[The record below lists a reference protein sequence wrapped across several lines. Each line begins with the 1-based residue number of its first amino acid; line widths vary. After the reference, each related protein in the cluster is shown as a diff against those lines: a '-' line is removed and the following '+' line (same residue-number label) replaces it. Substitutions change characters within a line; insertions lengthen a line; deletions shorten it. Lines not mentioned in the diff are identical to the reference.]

1 MKGQVRNRAYP
12 VGSLAEHITAY
23 ERYTFASRYLRGV
36 QTRLNRQP
44 WIQNED
50 LYFGG
55 GYDTKYPRWLLN
67 KHICM
72 C

>member
-12 VGSLAEHITAY
+12 EGSLAEHITAY

-44 WIQNED
+44 RIQNED
-50 LYFGG
+50 LYLGVDMTLNIRD
-55 GYDTKYPRWLLN
+55 GYLN